1 MHRQAG
7 GAGERGDRQTAG
19 PRGPGENARWRVPV
33 STAPPV
39 SEAGPGLPL
48 RRRPDFLKLWAGQSV
63 SLLGSQ
69 VTALALPLTAIYILH
84 ASALQVGLLGTAQWL
99 PFLLI
104 ALPVGAWSD
113 RHRRRPALIVADAG
127 RGVLLCAVV
136 SLGAAGILTMPL
148 LIAAAFGL
156 GLLAVVFEVCYT
168 SYLPSLVPG
177 RLLISANSRLQAS
190 AAAAQAGGPGV
201 GGALVQLLT
210 APVALVVDAASF
222 AISAAGL
229 AWIRTRE
236 PEPARAGEP
245 GGALARMRAG
255 LAFVMGDRLLRALVG
270 TSAIYNLFDQW
281 IFTLFTLF
289 VIRQLGLPA
298 AALGLILSA
307 GGAGAVAG
315 ALLVGPVT
323 ARLGVGQAM
332 VWSVAAECGVML
344 AIPFAP
350 PRPGVAFPL
359 LAAVYMVNGA
369 GTALSTVVALS
380 VRQAVTPERLLG
392 RVNGTYRFISYSV
405 ISLGALLG
413 GTAGHLLGLR
423 AGLAAGATG
432 LLATVAWVL
441 MSPLRTMRQ
450 APARPGDGTGA
461 RKS

>member
-1 MHRQAG
+1 M
-7 GAGERGDRQTAG
+7 
-19 PRGPGENARWRVPV
+19 
-33 STAPPV
+33 STAPPA
-39 SEAGPGLPL
+39 SKPGPDLPL

-69 VTALALPLTAIYILH
+69 VTVLALPLTAIYTLH

-113 RHRRRPALIVADAG
+113 RHRRRSALIFADAG
-127 RGVLLCAVV
+127 RAVLLCAVV
-136 SLGAAGILTMPL
+136 SLGAAGVLTAPV
-148 LIAAAFGL
+148 LIAAAFCL
-156 GLLAVVFEVCYT
+156 GMLAVVFEVCYT

-177 RLLISANSRLQAS
+177 RLLIPANSRLQAS

-222 AISAAGL
+222 ALSAAGL
-229 AWIRTRE
+229 AWISTRE
-236 PEPARAGEP
+236 PEPARAGQQ
-245 GGALARMRAG
+245 GGALVRIRAG
-255 LAFVMGDRLLRALVG
+255 LAFVTGDRLLRALVV

-281 IFTLFTLF
+281 IFTLLTLF

-323 ARLGVGQAM
+323 ARLGVGGAM
-332 VWSVAAECGVML
+332 AWSVTAECGVML

-350 PRPGVAFPL
+350 PSPGVALPV
-359 LAAVYMVNGA
+359 LAAIYMVNGA

-392 RVNGTYRFISYSV
+392 RVNGTYRFVSYSV
-405 ISLGALLG
+405 VSLGALLG
-413 GTAGHLLGLR
+413 GAAGDALGLR
-423 AGLAAGATG
+423 AGLTAGATG
-432 LLATVAWVL
+432 LLGTVAWVL
-441 MSPLRTMRQ
+441 VSPLRKVRQ
-450 APARPGDGTGA
+450 APVRPGDGTGA
-461 RKS
+461 RTS